1 MRDESL
7 FPSDSLCKCSTLKTR
22 EALISC
28 RQPKPPPHL
37 CSSPSLLTHLSGRD
51 SSLPL
56 LQEPEVSLSRIP
68 KGNYQPSHLSA
79 NHILSSLLPP
89 ESYPF
94 KIPLNF

>member
-1 MRDESL
+1 MREESL
-7 FPSDSLCKCSTLKTR
+7 FPSDSLCKRSTLKTR

-28 RQPKPPPHL
+28 SQPKPPPHP
-37 CSSPSLLTHLSGRD
+37 CSSPSLLTHLSRRD

-56 LQEPEVSLSRIP
+56 LQEPEVSLPRIP

-79 NHILSSLLPP
+79 NHILSSLLLP